1 MSILYIN
8 TGTGPNS
15 RDGDPLRVAFNK
27 INSNFSQLNTL
38 ILPLWQVTS
47 STNVQIFSN
56 SISNLRTWTFGVDGV
71 LTLPSTIGDIKRDG
85 VSVLNL
91 NTASIYQL
99 TSSTAVVTLK
109 ADGSLTLT
117 NGKFGNPYGDNALNL
132 IGTPNLYGE
141 LVSYDQKTAIWTADS
156 VYNRIIGGHVG
167 IGTNLDYATGRNG
180 YQWLFDSFGTVTFPQ
195 GGSIESDNYGGEVL
209 RSAPNTGMTLL
220 STGESNSPW
229 AGMAW
234 SKYPSDVISG
244 TGTQAW
250 TWVDSFGMHV
260 GTYPDPLTAFGHLW
274 QFRMDGNLIFP
285 DGSIQTS
292 GTKDLLG
299 PLQKTPALDAVQ
311 LRNSTYVSTT
321 TFRFLTS
328 EVAVQVNWLVCGYG
342 LFNEPIDTVTYDGS
356 YTNITIY
363 DKSHTF
369 EPGQFY
375 YLSANPGI
383 QTVIPANTLGYLHN
397 DGYGI
402 LTWETPTVGNTSGPV
417 YQLTS
422 STAVI
427 SLDSSGSLT
436 FPDNSIQTTAWNT
449 STAVYP
455 SQIVGSSTGPTFQL
469 TSGTSQVTLVTSG
482 GGGLLNLTSSTYI
495 AFNGTQN
502 TQDFFAIGILDGG
515 QENATTSS
523 FVFSAGAPFNITTL
537 DINTTTTTVW
547 QFGTDGSL
555 TLPLESKLNSG
566 GVGVANSAEFG
577 TSVTISTST
586 VVNSEIY
593 MGSGYGEFRSIY
605 NKIGEIESGLTY
617 AGVEGFNYAQY
628 GDVNFSGMVSQT
640 PHIDSMYTISV
651 STTTGQIS
659 IGFTQDGG
667 TSVSKDWITVLGTL
681 NAYYTVNGIFAD
693 TTQTV
698 IAGGDGVL
706 SSIVKLTDS
715 VNITTIDSISTATQ
729 TWTFGTDGDLTVAR
743 NIKSTGNNLQ
753 IETGPASWNF
763 NTGGQLSN
771 NNDGYLS
778 LRGSSLGPTSRIHIR
793 NSDSDPSSDVNI
805 HLQTG
810 GAGNIFEL
818 FQLSGGA
825 SVPYTSGL
833 RTNSVTAPILIQTN
847 NNSTST
853 NTWTFGA
860 DGGLT
865 FPQGNKFF
873 GNEIM
878 TADYSGDTTIHGN
891 QHITGN
897 LTVDGVFTFTGT
909 ATIIS
914 VSSATF
920 FGDTHGFG
928 AFYAGVVGYTPL
940 PVTVAQFTADYNDYV
955 QNNFQNLNNGV
966 TASTEWVA
974 TADNGNDTNNY
985 IDMGIASSQW
995 NGAQSNSVGTAA
1007 EINDSWIYV
1016 QGNTSNSVG
1025 GNLIVGT
1032 IKDGKAI
1039 KFLAGSNGASSIVA
1053 QFNAGGLVLSTGKAI
1068 TFPDG
1073 TQQTSAVSSSGT
1085 VVLETLHVT
1094 NVSATNI
1101 TINGQS
1107 ITAGV
1112 TRITAGTGT
1121 QVSTSTGALTIWV
1134 DTFNTGTLV
1143 TQAVT
1148 ALSIPYANVSG
1159 TPNLSSYAT
1168 TASVNTLIANS
1179 LTNVIKTI
1187 TAGTGT
1193 FVSISG
1199 NTATIWV
1206 TTASTFNTST
1216 LVAQAVTA
1224 QSVGT
1229 LTNLIINGQ
1238 ITTPVGSNANLV
1250 LNPDGLADVVVTTAT
1265 QILMWATNTSISTTT
1280 GALVVTGG
1288 VGVGGTVT
1296 ANKFVGDG
1304 SSLTNV
1310 TVTQQANIVGVQPN
1324 VTLVAGNYSYLFD
1337 NTGTFTMPVN
1347 GDIVMTGGGSILS
1360 VGGTAL
1366 IGGYSQ
1372 VNGYYSSL
1380 GIKYAGSGTQYGL
1393 TLQPAADNTN
1403 AITFL
1408 NAAGTNIGAITQTTS
1423 TIKFV
1428 GDGSGLTN
1436 LTGVATKTTGN
1447 WTLTTGANTVNF
1459 SVPGPGT
1466 YTLWVN
1472 GNIPNGIVTYTANV
1486 VVTNQNVPVLG
1497 TSYGWYYAAGN
1508 ALVLTAIPNQIVG
1521 TANNISSAV
1530 VSTTAAWT
1538 FTFGITNNSGSSQTV
1553 SYGYTKLG

>member
-244 TGTQAW
+244 TGTQTW

-328 EVAVQVNWLVCGYG
+328 QVAVQVNWLVCGYG

-383 QTVIPANTLGYLHN
+383 QTVIPANALGYLHN

-402 LTWETPTVGNTSGPV
+402 LTWETPTSGPV

-547 QFGTDGSL
+547 SFGTDGVL
-555 TLPLESKLNSG
+555 TFPDSTVQSTAWTGSTDRLSVTGATVVLAKDQYNTSRLTFTGNATIETAGYLSGSGGLALVDSSSQQYVIVKSDRVQINTGFPDQGTGLQSYNEWQFLKSGVFKLPTTGIIENSG
-566 GVGVANSAEFG
+566 
-577 TSVTISTST
+577 
-586 VVNSEIY
+586 
-593 MGSGYGEFRSIY
+593 
-605 NKIGEIESGLTY
+605 K
-617 AGVEGFNYAQY
+617 Q
-628 GDVNFSGMVSQT
+628 
-640 PHIDSMYTISV
+640 
-651 STTTGQIS
+651 
-659 IGFTQDGG
+659 
-667 TSVSKDWITVLGTL
+667 
-681 NAYYTVNGIFAD
+681 
-693 TTQTV
+693 
-698 IAGGDGVL
+698 
-706 SSIVKLTDS
+706 
-715 VNITTIDSISTATQ
+715 
-729 TWTFGTDGDLTVAR
+729 WTFGTDGDLTVAR
-743 NIKSTGNNLQ
+743 NIKSTTIPQVGLQLSTGEPNFGYGGIRACFSGNTFTGGSFGDIQVGWTVGGPNGFTDIVAALNDVGGGFITLTNQNWPGQGPYTFTSPNYAPAYGNNLQ
-753 IETGPASWNF
+753 IETGSASWNF

-833 RTNSVTAPILIQTN
+833 RTNSATAPILIQTN

-1016 QGNTSNSVG
+1016 QGNTSNSIG

-1085 VVLETLHVT
+1085 VVLETLNVT

-1101 TINGQS
+1101 TINGQP
-1107 ITAGV
+1107 ITA
-1112 TRITAGTGT
+1112 
-1121 QVSTSTGALTIWV
+1121 
-1134 DTFNTGTLV
+1134 
-1143 TQAVT
+1143 
-1148 ALSIPYANVSG
+1148 
-1159 TPNLSSYAT
+1159 NLSSYAT

-1347 GDIVMTGGGSILS
+1347 GDIVMTGTNSILS